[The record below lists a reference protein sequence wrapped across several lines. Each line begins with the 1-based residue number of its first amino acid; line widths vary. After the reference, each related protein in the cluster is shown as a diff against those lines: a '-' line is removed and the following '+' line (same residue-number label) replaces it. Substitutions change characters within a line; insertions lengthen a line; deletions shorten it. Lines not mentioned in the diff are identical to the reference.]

1 LLKEDSHFFFEF
13 QGLKF
18 TVGLFNIEKI
28 EYFCCPTIFS
38 SAEDSKFE
46 IYFIKKIC

>member
-18 TVGLFNIEKI
+18 TADLFNIEKI
-28 EYFCCPTIFS
+28 EHFCCLTKFS
-38 SAEDSKFE
+38 SAEDSEFE